1 MQEIIH
7 ADAVTQKNIL
17 HTAFFADVQNVLFFA
32 IFLSLSGR
40 IRLPS

>member
-1 MQEIIH
+1 MQ
-7 ADAVTQKNIL
+7 TQL
-17 HTAFFADVQNVLFFA
+17 HKKTFFTPLFFADVQNVLFFA